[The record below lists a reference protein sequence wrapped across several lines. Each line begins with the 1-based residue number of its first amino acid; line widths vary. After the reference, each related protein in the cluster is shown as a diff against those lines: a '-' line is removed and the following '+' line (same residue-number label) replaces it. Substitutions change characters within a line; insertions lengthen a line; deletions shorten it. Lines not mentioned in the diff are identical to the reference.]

1 MPNTTSTMRFLLPLS
16 FLLTYVTAVEDDF
29 SWLTCHD
36 FLDHATAINKAAGVR
51 DPRRVAGY
59 SNKACRRVFEAAQK
73 HGMVHNIV
81 NLGSF
86 FRENSIKG
94 LSRDVQVPNV
104 VPEMQARSFTGQ
116 DGVTRRNRE
125 LAELSASTCSFTYGQ
140 GNPGTGSAAS
150 GILPCPDPS
159 LLGDI
164 CPHAPCINL
173 DDNYL
178 KVDSEDLEDD
188 VIQTYEEFI
197 PGYGGGQSY
206 VDGVASINNM
216 YWNGCERDRT
226 DAGPVGSLLI
236 ATTAAAIAVLATD
249 TICDAIEDDLE
260 IPVICQDLPNPFKV
274 GCEIAK
280 AALKIILLGLET
292 ATAQVRYLCCDV
304 LVRRRLRS
312 MNDEISFSLICH
324 LS

>member
-1 MPNTTSTMRFLLPLS
+1 MRFLLPLS
-16 FLLTYVTAVEDDF
+16 FLLTCATAVEDDY

-59 SNKACRRVFEAAQK
+59 SNKACRRVFEVAQT

-86 FRENSIKG
+86 FREHSIKG

-125 LAELSASTCSFTYGQ
+125 LAALSASTCTFTYGQ
-140 GNPGTGSAAS
+140 GNPGIGSAAE

-159 LLGDI
+159 SLIDT
-164 CPHAPCINL
+164 CPHLPCINL
-173 DDNYL
+173 DGNYL
-178 KVDSEDLEDD
+178 KVDSNDLGTTNDD
-188 VIQTYEEFI
+188 TFQTYEEFI
-197 PGYGGGQSY
+197 PGYGGGKSY
-206 VDGVASINNM
+206 VDGVASIKGL
-216 YWNGCERDRT
+216 YWNGCARDRT
-226 DAGPVGSLLI
+226 DAGPVGSLLDS
-236 ATTAAAIAVLATD
+236 TTRAAIAVLVAD
-249 TICDAIEDDLE
+249 TICDAIEDDFE
-260 IPVICQDLPNPFKV
+260 IPVVCQDAPNPFKV
-274 GCEIAK
+274 GCEIIK
-280 AALKIILLGLET
+280 AVLKGALLGLET

-304 LVRRRLRS
+304 LLRRRLRS
-312 MNDEISFSLICH
+312 MNEETDFSLICH
-324 LS
+324 IS

>member
-1 MPNTTSTMRFLLPLS
+1 MRFLLLLS
-16 FLLTYVTAVEDDF
+16 FLLTCAAAVEDDY

-59 SNKACRRVFEAAQK
+59 SNKACRRAFEVAQT

-86 FRENSIKG
+86 FREHSIKG

-125 LAELSASTCSFTYGQ
+125 LLQLSESSCQAAYGQ
-140 GNPGTGSAAS
+140 GNPGMGSAAM

-159 LLGDI
+159 SLTDT
-164 CPHAPCINL
+164 CPHLPCINL

-178 KVDSEDLEDD
+178 KVVNSEDDSLF
-188 VIQTYEEFI
+188 QTYEEFI
-197 PGYGGGQSY
+197 PGYGGGRSY
-206 VDGVASINNM
+206 VRGVQTINRI

-226 DAGPVGSLLI
+226 DAGPVGILLAATSKI
-236 ATTAAAIAVLATD
+236 ALALLVTES
-249 TICDAIEDDLE
+249 TCDAIEDDIE
-260 IPVICQDLPNPFKV
+260 FPVICQDAPNPAKI
-274 GCEIAK
+274 GCHILK
-280 AALKIILLGLET
+280 AVLGVTLLGLET

-304 LVRRRLRS
+304 LLRRRLRS
-312 MNDEISFSLICH
+312 MNEETDFSLLCH